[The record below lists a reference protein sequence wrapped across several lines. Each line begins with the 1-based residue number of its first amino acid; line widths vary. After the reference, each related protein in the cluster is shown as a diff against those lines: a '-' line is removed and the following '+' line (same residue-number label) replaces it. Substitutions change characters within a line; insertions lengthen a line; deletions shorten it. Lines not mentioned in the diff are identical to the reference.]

1 MVMCYSGL
9 DLPPIIQRAIC
20 RVNDPSILQELNPNL
35 RWALSVLL
43 RRVSAMNGKDIFW
56 VKREN
61 FAKLLGASE
70 ATVYRILGALESA
83 GLVQRVAQKR
93 SVEGEFT
100 VGELKLSDGLC
111 ELLGLTRET
120 RDEKTFY
127 SRRESS
133 RLSSMKDGL
142 YNNQENT
149 QFSSKKQSL
158 AEPSKTSIEKRK
170 IPGDLAVLLEQGLTY
185 PQIYKLMGVAGKQ
198 GKRLSDVVAVC
209 KAQLQKLF
217 RNDLFAYLRKLIGV
231 EKDFAY
237 VREREEISNN
247 EKQAAKLERDGL
259 VQLHSESEGKWF
271 AQGNETLFSAEPNGL
286 LSVYRVAG
294 TRWSCVGV
302 AAGESARNIWTRI
315 KNGDLIE
322 KPSPPIAM
330 LL

>member
-1 MVMCYSGL
+1 MVMRYSGL

-43 RRVSAMNGKDIFW
+43 RRVSALNGKDIFW

-61 FAKLLGASE
+61 FAKLLDASE
-70 ATVYRILGALESA
+70 ATVYRILGSLESA

-100 VGELKLSDGLC
+100 VGELKLSEGLC

-120 RDEKTFY
+120 RDEKNLY
-127 SRRESS
+127 SKRGLY
-133 RLSSMKDGL
+133 RLSGVKDGL
-142 YNNQENT
+142 YSNQENT

-158 AEPSKTSIEKRK
+158 ADPLKNSIDKRK
-170 IPGDLAVLLEQGLTY
+170 LPDDLAVLLEHGLTY
-185 PQIYKLMGVAGKQ
+185 PQVYKLMGVAGKH

-209 KAQLQKLF
+209 KAQLQKLY

-237 VREREEISNN
+237 VREREEISKK
-247 EKQAAKLERDGL
+247 EKQSEQRDRDDL
-259 VQLHSESEGKWF
+259 LQLHLECEGKWF
-271 AQGNETLFSAEPNGL
+271 AQGAETLFNAEPNGL
-286 LSVYRVAG
+286 LSVYRLTG
-294 TRWSCVGV
+294 SRWSCVGV
-302 AAGESARNIWTRI
+302 AAGESAKSIWNRI
-315 KNGDLIE
+315 KNGDFVE
-322 KPSPPIAM
+322 KPSPPMAM